1 MNNRYSFIGGTQGA
15 WRVVNVQGILGS
27 SLETVE
33 RLNVVNDI
41 TNELPLDSAW
51 VLQGFTS
58 NLRYAERN
66 EVNVLRSVQPN

>member
-1 MNNRYSFIGGTQGA
+1 MDNRYSFIGGKQGA

-27 SLETVE
+27 SLPLVE
-33 RLNVVNDI
+33 RLNVVNDT

-51 VLQGFTS
+51 ILQGFTS

-66 EVNVLRSVQPN
+66 EINVLKSV